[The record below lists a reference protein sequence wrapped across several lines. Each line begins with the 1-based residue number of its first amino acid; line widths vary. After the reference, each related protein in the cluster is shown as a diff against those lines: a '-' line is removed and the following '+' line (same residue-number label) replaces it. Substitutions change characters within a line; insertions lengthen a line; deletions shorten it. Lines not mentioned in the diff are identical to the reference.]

1 MGDDLGND
9 VVGFDDDAFGDWLS
23 ELGFNQ
29 DEGQVKKAALAAEA
43 AAMMTLAPSK
53 RTTTFDNGP
62 LLADNAPT
70 DGTPSSTS
78 TLAFDALNS
87 TSTLAF
93 DALMNSLSGD
103 WVVVDDNY
111 FPDKKR
117 EGERWT
123 LDGTAKIWSVAGDQE
138 SPMNGVKFAPKIADG
153 QFVPNA
159 WSLEADVVYNFEYFP
174 HADTIEWWHNR
185 PESKYFLFARVES
198 AAAGGSAISSSA
210 TAEAEETDVLLFN
223 VSDVLAPTRAS
234 MALPTTSAHSPTENP
249 CEGSMN
255 DCGPTV
261 AAADAFGDDGAVA
274 AADAFGDDGAVAA
287 ADAVGDDGAVAAA
300 DAVGDDGAVGAAD
313 AVGDDGAV
321 GAADAV
327 GDDGAVA
334 AADAFGDDGAVGA
347 AADADTGSLTKI
359 IDSTGAVS
367 FSTGDDDT
375 NNEQGLQAV
384 TTTLGEGADS
394 TMIAAVGA
402 SGADAMVITTADG
415 SARNAVVYFTITT
428 SITGATTA
436 SFDDAAQLAFSI
448 VLNACL
454 DGFDAREGA
463 ITLAVSDLARLG
475 RALLD
480 VHGIRVVAT
489 IGVEEAGVETF
500 TASISSASFTT
511 NFGAGLLAAGV
522 ITDTNQILVTRS
534 IPLRYEPLQTQVM
547 PARDEAG
554 IAISEETK
562 IESAVGTSVRR
573 GKYQL
578 VSAFVGLMLVGLISI
593 GLMFASVLLMW
604 IRRARIR
611 RAKPCHYRGDC
622 DDIVGAD
629 DGGTRE
635 DGALARADG
644 APLVPGGLVQQT

>member
-123 LDGTAKIWSVAGDQE
+123 LDGTAKIWSVAGDLE

-255 DCGPTV
+255 DCGPT
-261 AAADAFGDDGAVA
+261 
-274 AADAFGDDGAVAA
+274 
-287 ADAVGDDGAVAAA
+287 
-300 DAVGDDGAVGAAD
+300 
-313 AVGDDGAV
+313 
-321 GAADAV
+321 
-327 GDDGAVA
+327 VA